1 MATHPPQEQLQKTE
15 KVSPRAA
22 ARREEIL
29 AAARKVFVRDG
40 YTATKLLD
48 VAKEAGCAAGTLYTY
63 FENREDLFTA
73 VLQQVEHEMRSASGR
88 IASDD
93 PRELISAANRAYVE
107 SYANNAPELALM
119 EQVSQTHPEMHK
131 LRTSRAR
138 GFTTRN
144 QRLIKSLQDDGTLAS
159 DRDAEM
165 LALSLSIMVSRLCYS
180 VFVENMIH
188 DAGEAGGGATT
199 EEHKARTIERIVSTV
214 NDIWFRTLGL

>member
-1 MATHPPQEQLQKTE
+1 MATHPPQGQLPKTE
-15 KVSPRAA
+15 KLSPRAA

-40 YTATKLLD
+40 YAATKLID

-88 IASDD
+88 IASDN

-119 EQVSQTHPEMHK
+119 EQVSQTHPAMHK

-144 QRLIKSLQDDGTLAS
+144 QRLIQSLPDDGTLAS

-180 VFVENMIH
+180 VFVENMIP
-188 DAGEAGGGATT
+188 DTSKAGRGSTT
-199 EEHKARTIERIVSTV
+199 EDHKARMIERIVSTV
-214 NDIWFRTLGL
+214 NDVWFRTLGL